1 MAKLFQ
7 LFGITYLVGKIKFKL
22 LFQGPLAKSVL
33 FSARSLGKWSN
44 LTHSFQMGWN
54 HHQKKLWVGKQVL
67 FATHIAPSPLFFGT
81 HKLFRDGFWCFPIL
95 PCFKPFF
102 LELQTIVRW
111 FEKISIVPLFN
122 FSPGLLLEHQ
132 LYYLGDC
139 FPNVVGSLFNQ

>member
-1 MAKLFQ
+1 MGWQ
-7 LFGITYLVGKIKFKL
+7 TSTIRHVHPHS
-22 LFQGPLAKSVL
+22 PLA
-33 FSARSLGKWSN
+33 A
-44 LTHSFQMGWN
+44 
-54 HHQKKLWVGKQVL
+54 
-67 FATHIAPSPLFFGT
+67 FFGT

-95 PCFKPFF
+95 PLFNCFEPFL